1 MSEFSNGLWDAYFQ
15 DPSPKN
21 RDALILDYMNLVR
34 YVASRVGQSLPQHVE
49 QGDLVSYGTFGL
61 IDAIERFDPERGFKF
76 ETFAIS
82 RIRGAMLD
90 ELRSMDWV
98 PRSMR
103 AKSRAIDTATEQLEN
118 ALHRPATSAEIAQT
132 MDISENEYLKTIGQV
147 HVSNMVGLEDT
158 INSTSSS
165 TVSDMLSESDDE
177 TDAFWEM
184 QDSLAESIEA
194 MALRERVVL
203 TLYYY
208 EGHTLADIGR
218 VLGVT
223 ESRVCQIHTK
233 AIESLQD
240 DLRSLSP

>member
-1 MSEFSNGLWDAYFQ
+1 MSEFSSALWAAYSE
-15 DPSPKN
+15 DPSPAN

-34 YVASRVGQSLPQHVE
+34 YVASRVGQTLPQHVE
-49 QGDLVSYGTFGL
+49 QADLVSYGTFGL
-61 IDAIERFDPERGFKF
+61 IDAIERFDPTRGFKF

-98 PRSMR
+98 PRSIR
-103 AKSRAIDTATEQLEN
+103 AKGRAIDTASELLES
-118 ALHRPATSAEIAQT
+118 ALHRPATSAEIAEN
-132 MDISENEYLKTIGQV
+132 MEVSEGDYLKMAGQV
-147 HVSNMVGLEDT
+147 HFSNMVGIEGLLSDADLPADT
-158 INSTSSS
+158 
-165 TVSDMLSESDDE
+165 DDQ
-177 TDAFWEM
+177 TDSFWEM
-184 QDSLAESIEA
+184 QDSLARSIES
-194 MALRERVVL
+194 MALRERIVL

-233 AIESLQD
+233 AIEGLQG
-240 DLRSLSP
+240 DLRALSP

>member
-1 MSEFSNGLWDAYFQ
+1 MSTFNAALWTNYQA
-15 DPSPKN
+15 DPSKAN

-34 YVASRVGQSLPQHVE
+34 YVASKVGQGLPQNVE
-49 QGDLVSYGTFGL
+49 QNDLVSYGTFGL
-61 IDAIERFDPERGFKF
+61 IDAIERFDPTRGFKF

-103 AKSRAIDTATEQLEN
+103 AKARAVDVAAQEIEGRHHRTATSDEMASQLGVTRQQYHHT
-118 ALHRPATSAEIAQT
+118 LGQMFLSGVDGLDDFVSDSLTVGDTVAQT
-132 MDISENEYLKTIGQV
+132 T
-147 HVSNMVGLEDT
+147 ED
-158 INSTSSS
+158 
-165 TVSDMLSESDDE
+165 SDL
-177 TDAFWEM
+177 FWEM
-184 QDSLAESIEA
+184 QDALAGAIES
-194 MALRERVVL
+194 MPVRERIVL

-208 EGHTLADIGR
+208 EGFTLADIGT

-233 AIESLQD
+233 AIEQLQG
-240 DLRSLSP
+240 DLRVLTT